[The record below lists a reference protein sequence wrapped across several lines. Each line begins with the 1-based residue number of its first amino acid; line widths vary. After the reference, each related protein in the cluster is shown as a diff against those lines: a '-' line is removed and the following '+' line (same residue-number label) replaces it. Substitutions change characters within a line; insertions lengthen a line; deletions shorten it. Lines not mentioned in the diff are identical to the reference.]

1 MRASVVMAVA
11 VLLYVITRWSRNEPA
26 VTLPGVV
33 GGAFAILVIAL
44 LDTGRTEEIARG
56 FAWLFFIVAAYNAI
70 PPLSKA
76 AGATAKNTGKSV
88 KGTIA

>member
-33 GGAFAILVIAL
+33 GGAFVILVIAL
-44 LDTGRTEEIARG
+44 LDQGRTEEIARG

-70 PPLSKA
+70 PPLATA
-76 AGATAKNTGKSV
+76 AGTTAANTGKSV
-88 KGTIA
+88 KGTVA

>member
-1 MRASVVMAVA
+1 MAVA

-33 GGAFAILVIAL
+33 GGAFVILVIAL
-44 LDTGRTEEIARG
+44 LDQGRTEDIARG

-76 AGATAKNTGKSV
+76 AGTTAKNTGASV
-88 KGTIA
+88 KKTVA